1 MSERGRANTTRSLL
15 REKQTGSKVRRR
27 GSESVVFTFFFET
40 HHIQFVLKK
49 TRGKGRK
56 GPEGCGSYA
65 PRSAWRL
72 GTYLDYN
79 CSQLESVWGR
89 RAGGLLTGT
98 SDSTLAWPPPPPQSV
113 FPGCQEE
120 GDKLIEGKRA
130 HNILPRCN
138 ECFQSAA
145 VWCFQTG

>member
-1 MSERGRANTTRSLL
+1 MTKYKETNVRKR
-15 REKQTGSKVRRR
+15 QSKHN
-27 GSESVVFTFFFET
+27 SESPEGEADRLQGAAAGLRICCFYIFFFET

-79 CSQLESVWGR
+79 CSQLESV
-89 RAGGLLTGT
+89 
-98 SDSTLAWPPPPPQSV
+98 
-113 FPGCQEE
+113 
-120 GDKLIEGKRA
+120 
-130 HNILPRCN
+130 
-138 ECFQSAA
+138 
-145 VWCFQTG
+145 